1 MNILGWLFGG
11 KDPSKECS
19 KEALEKIDTE
29 LMREKVEAA
38 YYVLPAGATADEIAA
53 EMNLSPLQVRPRVSE
68 LKRMGTLWPT
78 GERRRNAHG
87 NSCAVMVHYMNVRGA
102 K

>member
-11 KDPSKECS
+11 KDPSKACS
-19 KEALEKIDTE
+19 KEALDKIDTE
-29 LMREKVEAA
+29 KMREKVEAA

-53 EMNLSPLQVRPRVSE
+53 EMNESILSIRPRVSE
-68 LKRMGTLWPT
+68 LKNKVLWPT
-78 GERRRNAHG
+78 GERRRNKNG
-87 NSCAVMVHYMNVRGA
+87 NSCAVLIHYKNMGGA

>member
-1 MNILGWLFGG
+1 MILQWLFGG

-19 KEALEKIDTE
+19 KEAREKINIE

-53 EMNLSPLQVRPRVSE
+53 EMGLDVLSVRPRVSE
-68 LKRMGTLWPT
+68 LKRMGALWPT
-78 GERRRNAHG
+78 GERRRNANG
-87 NSCAVMVHYMNVRGA
+87 NSCAVMIHYMNVRGA

>member
-1 MNILGWLFGG
+1 MILQWLFGG

-38 YYVLPAGATADEIAA
+38 YYVLPAGATADEIAS
-53 EMNLSPLQVRPRVSE
+53 EMGLSVLSIRPRVSE
-68 LKRMGTLWPT
+68 LKRMGILLPT
-78 GERRRNAHG
+78 GQRRKNRGG
-87 NSCAVMVHYMNVRGA
+87 NSAAVLKHWRNL
-102 K
+102 